1 MVPTNNLSGEAGLR
15 QAAQALIYEIRN
27 LKRWPA
33 DAPATADSCWA
44 DVSERWLPRLNGVL
58 DALESIPPAAP
69 VERKPSTTASTHR
82 LPLARGAPGALR
94 LLGTRGGL
102 GVAPLAGPASGR
114 RRSAAS
120 CGAALPDV
128 AREVAA
134 ARRTLAVHYWT
145 GRGRRRLKRAL
156 SHSSAS
162 SPRRP
167 SPQFHN
173 ASSQTPAAARLAS
186 QTGPL

>member
-69 VERKPSTTASTHR
+69 VERKPNAPPPAPTDCLS
-82 LPLARGAPGALR
+82 LAELQALYGC
-94 LLGTRGGL
+94 LELVAAWGI
-102 GVAPLAGPASGR
+102 APLAGPGV
-114 RRSAAS
+114 RSTAQRGIVR
-120 CGAALPDV
+120 GAA
-128 AREVAA
+128 RC
-134 ARRTLAVHYWT
+134 
-145 GRGRRRLKRAL
+145 RAGI
-156 SHSSAS
+156 
-162 SPRRP
+162 R
-167 SPQFHN
+167 Q
-173 ASSQTPAAARLAS
+173 
-186 QTGPL
+186 